1 MKVLIAGAGGQV
13 GRALQATPPPGW
25 HITALDKRALDITR
39 AEAVDETVR
48 RLHPDVVINAAAY
61 TRVDLAEREPDKA
74 HAVNAAG
81 ATYLAAA
88 AVAGHARFIHISTD
102 FVFDGRRA
110 RPYAPDDAPAP
121 LNVYGRSKLEG
132 ERRVLE
138 VCEGAALIVRSAWV
152 YSAHGHNFV
161 NTMLRLMRQDSEI
174 RVVFDQVGTPT
185 WAVTLAQAIWAAAAR
200 PSLAGIYHW
209 TDDGVASWYDFAV
222 AIQEEAQTLG
232 LVPSAVTI
240 RPIVSAEYPAAAVRP
255 AYSVLDKSKTLAD
268 FGVPAVHWRRALR
281 LMLAGLRD
289 A

>member
-13 GRALQATPPPGW
+13 GRALRATSPPGW
-25 HITALDKRALDITR
+25 HITALDKLQLDITD
-39 AEAVDETVR
+39 ASAVDETVR

-61 TRVDLAEREPDKA
+61 TRVDQAEREPDKA

-81 ATYLAAA
+81 AGHLALA
-88 AVAGHARFIHISTD
+88 AVAGTARLIHISTD
-102 FVFDGRRA
+102 FVFDGRQA
-110 RPYAPDDAPAP
+110 RPYAPDDIPAP
-121 LNVYGRSKLEG
+121 LNVYGKSKLAG
-132 ERRVLE
+132 ERRVAE
-138 VCEGAALIVRSAWV
+138 VSKGSGLIVRSAWV

-161 NTMLRLMRQDSEI
+161 NTMLALMRQGSEI

-200 PSLAGIYHW
+200 PGLAGVYHW

-232 LVPSAVTI
+232 LVPPAVAI
-240 RPIVSAEYPAAAVRP
+240 RPIRSADYPAPAVRP
-255 AYSVLDKSKTLAD
+255 AYSVLDKSRTLAD
-268 FGVPAVHWRRALR
+268 FGVPAVHWRQALR
-281 LMLAGLRD
+281 TMLAGLQH